1 VDKRHQIQPQATVIY
16 QINMQTSVYMIDSKV
31 NVVTRRGLIPM
42 LTLESNFNLS
52 KYSEDHR
59 TYYDVVN

>member
-1 VDKRHQIQPQATVIY
+1 
-16 QINMQTSVYMIDSKV
+16 MIDSKV
-31 NVVTRRGLIPM
+31 NVVTRRGLFPM
-42 LTLESNFNLS
+42 LTLESNLNLS